1 MSGIKKI
8 LQDLSEDDLRKKI
21 IIPYLDISCIQV
33 EDWCGP
39 SEKGKDIVY
48 VRKDMLSQD
57 VTGAVIIK
65 KENIRKSGTKNTHI
79 REIKNQV
86 EEAYSSEIPFPLDP
100 DKKTHIQEIYVLT
113 PYGITPEARDYI
125 NENIGKKMQVRFIN
139 GDQLVLKIETLI
151 CNTKYTF
158 NPYNFKEICHQNK
171 KIFRK
176 ELEFPQ
182 MKNQIG
188 DIKEDGKHER

>member
-86 EEAYSSEIPFPLDP
+86 EEACSSEIPFPLDP

-113 PYGITPEARDYI
+113 PYNITPEARDYI

-151 CNTKYTF
+151 CNTEYTF
-158 NPYNFKEICHQNK
+158 DPYNFKEICHQNK
-171 KIFRK
+171 KIFRE

>member
-21 IIPYLDISCIQV
+21 IIPYLDNSCIQV

-65 KENIRKSGTKNTHI
+65 KENIRKSGTKNTNI
-79 REIKNQV
+79 KEIKIQV
-86 EEAYSSEIPFPLDP
+86 EEAYSSEIPFPLDS
-100 DKKTHIQEIYVLT
+100 DKKTSIQEIYVLT
-113 PYGITPEARDYI
+113 PYNISREAREYI
-125 NENIGKKMQVRFIN
+125 NEDISKKMQVRFIS
-139 GDQLVLKIETLI
+139 GDQLVLKIKELI
-151 CNTKYTF
+151 CNIEYIF
-158 NPYNFKEICHQNK
+158 DPNNFKEFCYKNK
-171 KIFRK
+171 KVFR
-176 ELEFPQ
+176 EEQEFPQ